1 MDLSIL
7 EPSDVTELLIA
18 WESGDSDAFN
28 RLVPLVYDELR
39 KRARYHLQR
48 ERPNHTL
55 QTTALVHEAYVKLQG
70 QQDSTWKNRGQFF
83 WLASQIMRRILVDY
97 ARGRAREKRGGQV
110 AVVPLES
117 NLQIAVENSAV
128 DLVLLDDVLKQLAGF
143 DPQQAKIV
151 ELRFFGGCSIE
162 EAADALN
169 ISVTTVK
176 RDWAVAKAW
185 LKLALER

>member
-1 MDLSIL
+1 MELSHKK
-7 EPSDVTELLIA
+7 PSDVTELLHA
-18 WESGDSDAFN
+18 WSGGDSEAFD

-39 KRARYHLQR
+39 KRARYHLQA
-48 ERPNHTL
+48 ERRNHTL
-55 QTTALVHEAYVKLQG
+55 QTTALVHEAYVKLRG
-70 QQDSTWKNRGQFF
+70 QHDSKWKNRGQFF
-83 WLASQIMRRILVDY
+83 WLASQMMRRILVDY
-97 ARGRAREKRGGQV
+97 ARGRSREKRGRDIDIV
-110 AVVPLES
+110 TIDS
-117 NLQIAVENSAV
+117 SLQIAVDNSAV
-128 DLVLLDDVLKQLAGF
+128 DLVLLDNVLEELASF

-162 EAADALN
+162 EAAEALD